1 MTKKCLR
8 SFIVYVLL
16 SAICLGS
23 MHLMLLFQVNKYV
36 GVSVGGGMLALSLVL
51 FIIFYKK
58 KIRNVSYCILFVNA
72 IGCGFAISSL
82 YVYLGS
88 APRVFY
94 TACIWG
100 TYVVLFLAYCLL
112 AHTSLF
118 KRFPRICLAV
128 YGLII
133 LVAGIVGIILS
144 STIVFSLALM
154 MFILFIAFLATIIVP
169 SANISEHNNILA
181 LVSFVGLFI
190 IIIVVIIVISE
201 GDGLDGLDFTPSD
214 KVKGRSKNPYDF
226 IVDA

>member
-8 SFIVYVLL
+8 SFIVYVLI
-16 SAICLGS
+16 SVICLGS

-36 GVSVGGGMLALSLVL
+36 GVGIGGGMLALSLVL

-88 APRVFY
+88 VPRVFY

-133 LVAGIVGIILS
+133 IAGIVGISLS